1 MIKNYIV
8 YLFLLFY
15 ISAFP
20 QGEANIWYF
29 GINAGLD
36 FNTNP
41 PTPLLDLNI
50 GSMFSSEG
58 CSTISDSNGALLFFT
73 NGEKVWNKNH
83 QIMTNGNDLAG
94 HNSSTQS
101 SAIIPYPGTYDF
113 TKNRFD
119 KYFLVTLDDYIAQSP
134 NTVKK
139 GVCYSEI
146 DMTMDNEL
154 GAVTTNK
161 NIHLFGTTTTE
172 KVCVVPHS
180 NGCDYWVICKVVD
193 SADFYVYKISN
204 SGFNTTP
211 IISTTNFLVDA
222 RPGQM
227 KVSPNNKLLSYVAPT
242 SSTYA
247 GLYVFN
253 FDNSTGLITE
263 KFADNMVNDSQY
275 GTAFSP
281 NSEVL
286 YKCSGSKI
294 YQYDVTT
301 TTNGAFVASK
311 LMFTSTV
318 SGLQSMQLAPDGK
331 IYIARPI
338 LSSSQGGIGVINNPN
353 VLGQGCNYVPNQQS
367 LGGKSCLAGL
377 PNQLNN
383 IKPHNTIIIENQDC
397 NSLQL
402 MMANN
407 NNIYSYNWE
416 LAYTANPLTPISTS
430 VDANP
435 LFNIPNP
442 NAEYLITCIIV
453 SQCYSHTYKLT
464 FTPNNL
470 NYSTPT
476 FTLLTNTYCQGQT
489 PAVLPLTSENG
500 ITGTWLPN
508 AIDTATAGVLTYTFT
523 PDETQCANPIN
534 VSITIK
540 PSVSVNFT
548 PTTICIGESLN
559 FPNTNNISGNWF
571 PASVS
576 NTSSNT
582 YIFTPNGECATST
595 QWTVVVNEKTQV
607 SFNNSTF
614 CYGKTINF
622 PSTSGVNGTWF
633 PANLSNTQSSIY
645 TFTPNGN
652 CVQQTTWQVII
663 LESFTNLT
671 ISILDNKSIVV
682 NVENANNSILYQLDN
697 GSFQDS
703 NVFENVSLGCH
714 TVNVTDSNGCTTLT
728 SSAFVFDYPIFF
740 TPNEDGH
747 NDYWTIILENTKTN
761 LYIFDRYG
769 KLLKQIRQNEKG
781 WDGIYNGEKLPSTDY
796 WFVLEYEGC
805 GFSKTFKSHFSL
817 KR

>member
-8 YLFLLFY
+8 YFFLLFY

-29 GINAGLD
+29 GVNAGLD
-36 FNTNP
+36 FNNNP

-50 GSMFSSEG
+50 GSTFSSEG
-58 CSTISDSNGALLFFT
+58 CSTISDSNGVLLFFT

-83 QIMTNGNDLAG
+83 QIMLNGDDLAG

-134 NTVKK
+134 SIIKK

-193 SADFYVYKISN
+193 SPDFYVYHISN

-211 IISTTNFLVDA
+211 IISTTNFFVDA
-222 RPGQM
+222 KPGQM
-227 KVSPNNKLLSYVAPT
+227 KVSPNNKLLSYAVPT

-383 IKPHNTIIIENQDC
+383 IKPHNTIIIQNQDC

-453 SQCYSHTYKLT
+453 THCYSYTYKLA

-500 ITGTWLPN
+500 ITGTWLPT
-508 AIDTATAGVLTYTFT
+508 AIDTATAGVFTYTFT
-523 PDETQCANPIN
+523 PDVIQCANPIN

-548 PTTICIGESLN
+548 PTTICVGESLN

-622 PSTSGVNGTWF
+622 PNTNGVNGTWF

-703 NVFENVSLGCH
+703 NVFNNVSPGCH
-714 TVNVTDSNGCTTLT
+714 TVNVIDSNGCTTLT

-781 WDGIYNGEKLPSTDY
+781 WDGFYNGEKLPSTDY

>member
-8 YLFLLFY
+8 CLFLLFY

-36 FNTNP
+36 FNNNP
-41 PTPLLDLNI
+41 PTPLLDLNT
-50 GSMFSSEG
+50 GSIFSSEG
-58 CSTISDSNGALLFFT
+58 CSTISDSNGVLLFFT

-83 QIMTNGNDLAG
+83 QIMLNGDDLAG

-113 TKNRFD
+113 TKNRFN
-119 KYFLVTLDDYIAQSP
+119 KYFLVTLDDYIVQSP
-134 NTVKK
+134 SIIKK

-154 GAVTTNK
+154 GSVTTNK
-161 NIHLFGTTTTE
+161 NTHLFGTTTTE

-193 SADFYVYKISN
+193 SADFYVYQISN

-211 IISTTNFLVDA
+211 IISTTNFFVDA
-222 RPGQM
+222 KPGQM
-227 KVSPNNKLLSYVAPT
+227 KVSPNNNLLSYAVPT

-294 YQYDVTT
+294 YQYDLTT

-311 LMFTSTV
+311 LLFTSTV

-353 VLGQGCNYVPNQQS
+353 ILGQGCNYVPNQQS

-383 IKPHNTIIIENQDC
+383 IKPHNAIIIENQDC

-430 VDANP
+430 VDENP

-442 NAEYLITCIIV
+442 NTAYLITCIIV
-453 SQCYSHTYKLT
+453 SQCYSQTYKLT
-464 FTPNNL
+464 FTPNNF

-489 PAVLPLTSENG
+489 PAVLPLTAENG
-500 ITGTWLPN
+500 IMGTWMPSV
-508 AIDTATAGVLTYTFT
+508 IDATTAGVFTYTFT
-523 PDETQCANPIN
+523 PDGIQCANPIN

-540 PSVSVNFT
+540 PSISVNFT
-548 PTTICIGESLN
+548 PTTICVGESLN
-559 FPNTNNISGNWF
+559 FPNTNNISGTWF
-571 PASVS
+571 PTSVS

-582 YIFTPNGECATST
+582 Y
-595 QWTVVVNEKTQV
+595 
-607 SFNNSTF
+607 
-614 CYGKTINF
+614 
-622 PSTSGVNGTWF
+622 
-633 PANLSNTQSSIY
+633 

-652 CVQQTTWQVII
+652 CAQQTTWQVII

-671 ISILDNKSIVV
+671 ISILDSKSIVV

-703 NVFENVSLGCH
+703 NVFENVSPGCH
-714 TVNVTDSNGCTTLT
+714 TVNVTDSKRCTTLT

-740 TPNEDGH
+740 TPNEDGQ

-805 GFSKTFKSHFSL
+805 GFLKTFKSHFSL
-817 KR
+817 IR

>member
-36 FNTNP
+36 FSNNP
-41 PTPLLDLNI
+41 PTPLLNLNI
-50 GSMFSSEG
+50 GSIFSSEG

-83 QIMTNGNDLAG
+83 QIMLNGDDLAG

-119 KYFLVTLDDYIAQSP
+119 KYFLVTLDDYNIQFP
-134 NTVKK
+134 NTIKK

-193 SADFYVYKISN
+193 SADFYVYLISN

-222 RPGQM
+222 KPGQM
-227 KVSPNNKLLSYVAPT
+227 MISPNNKLLSYVVPN

-263 KFADNMVNDSQY
+263 KFADITGNDSQY

-281 NSEVL
+281 NSSVL

-318 SGLQSMQLAPDGK
+318 SGLLSMQLAPDGK
-331 IYIARPI
+331 IYIARPT

-383 IKPHNTIIIENQDC
+383 IKPHNTIIIKNQDC

-416 LAYTANPLTPISTS
+416 LVYTANPLTPISTS

-442 NAEYLITCIIV
+442 NAAYLITCNIV
-453 SQCYSHTYKLT
+453 SQCYSYTYKLT

-508 AIDTATAGVLTYTFT
+508 AIDATTAGVFTYTFT
-523 PDETQCANPIN
+523 PYGIQCANPIN

-548 PTTICIGESLN
+548 PTTICVGESLN

-595 QWTVVVNEKTQV
+595 QWTVVVNEKTQA
-607 SFNNSTF
+607 SFDNSTF
-614 CYGKTINF
+614 CYGETINF
-622 PSTSGVNGTWF
+622 PSTNGVNGTWF

-652 CVQQTTWQVII
+652 CAQQTTWQVII

-703 NVFENVSLGCH
+703 NVFENVSTGCH
-714 TVNVTDSNGCTTLT
+714 IVNVTDSNRCKTLT
-728 SSAFVFDYPIFF
+728 SSTFVFDYPIFF
-740 TPNEDGH
+740 TPNDDGH

-796 WFVLEYEGC
+796 WFILEYEGC
-805 GFSKTFKSHFSL
+805 GFLKTFKSHFSL
-817 KR
+817 IR

>member
-41 PTPLLDLNI
+41 PTPLLDLNV

-83 QIMTNGNDLAG
+83 QIMLNGNDLAG

-119 KYFLVTLDDYIAQSP
+119 KYFLVTLDDYITQNP
-134 NTVKK
+134 NNVKK

-154 GAVTTNK
+154 GAITTNK

-172 KVCVVPHS
+172 KVCVVPHR

-193 SADFYVYKISN
+193 SVDFYVYHISN

-211 IISTTNFLVDA
+211 IVSTTNFLVDA
-222 RPGQM
+222 KPGQM
-227 KVSPNNKLLSYVAPT
+227 MISPNNKLLSYVVPT

-263 KFADNMVNDSQY
+263 KFADILGNDSQY

-294 YQYDVTT
+294 YQYDVTAT
-301 TTNGAFVASK
+301 LNGAFVASK
-311 LMFTSTV
+311 LMLTSTV

-338 LSSSQGGIGVINNPN
+338 LNSTGAIGVINNPN
-353 VLGQGCNYVPNQQS
+353 VSGHGCNYVPNQQS

-383 IKPHNTIIIENQDC
+383 IKPHNTIIIQSQDC

-402 MMANN
+402 MMENN

-416 LAYTANPLTPISTS
+416 LAYTANPLIPISTS
-430 VDANP
+430 VNANP

-442 NAEYLITCIIV
+442 NVAYLITCSIV
-453 SQCYSHTYKLT
+453 SQCYSHTYKLI

-470 NYSTPT
+470 NYLTPT
-476 FTLLTNTYCQGQT
+476 FALLTNTYCQGQT
-489 PAVLPLTSENG
+489 PTVLPLTSENG
-500 ITGTWLPN
+500 ITGTWLPSTIN
-508 AIDTATAGVLTYTFT
+508 TTTSGVFTYTFT
-523 PDETQCANPIN
+523 PDGIQCANPIN

-540 PSVSVNFT
+540 PNISVNFT
-548 PTTICIGESLN
+548 PTTICVGESLN

-571 PASVS
+571 PTSVS

-582 YIFTPNGECATST
+582 YIFTTNGECATST
-595 QWTVVVNEKTQV
+595 QWAVVVNEKTQV
-607 SFNNSTF
+607 PFDTSTF
-614 CYGKTINF
+614 CYGETINF
-622 PSTSGVNGTWF
+622 PSTNGVNGTWF
-633 PANLSNTQSSIY
+633 PVNLSNTQSSIY

-663 LESFTNLT
+663 LESFNNLT
-671 ISILDNKSIVV
+671 VSILDNKSIVV

-697 GSFQDS
+697 DSFQAS
-703 NVFENVSLGCH
+703 NVFENVNPGCH
-714 TVNVTDSNGCTTLT
+714 TVNVTDLNRCSTLT
-728 SSAFVFDYPIFF
+728 SSVFVFDYPNFF

-796 WFVLEYEGC
+796 WFILEYEGC
-805 GFSKTFKSHFSL
+805 DFLKTFKSHFSL
-817 KR
+817 IR

>member
-29 GINAGLD
+29 GRNAGLD

-58 CSTISDSNGALLFFT
+58 CSTISDSNGVLLFFT

-83 QIMTNGNDLAG
+83 QIMLNGDDLAG

-119 KYFLVTLDDYIAQSP
+119 KYFLVTLDDYNTPFP
-134 NTVKK
+134 NTIKK

-161 NIHLFGTTTTE
+161 NIYLFGTTTTE

-193 SADFYVYKISN
+193 SADFYVYHISN

-222 RPGQM
+222 KPGQM
-227 KVSPNNKLLSYVAPT
+227 MISPNNKLLSYVVP
-242 SSTYA
+242 SSSIYV
-247 GLYVFN
+247 GFYVFN

-263 KFADNMVNDSQY
+263 KFADITGNDSQY

-281 NSEVL
+281 NSSVL
-286 YKCSGSKI
+286 YKCGGSKI
-294 YQYDVTT
+294 YQYDATS
-301 TTNGAFVASK
+301 TTNGDFIASK
-311 LMFTSTV
+311 QTLTSTV
-318 SGLQSMQLAPDGK
+318 NGLLSMQLAPDGK

-338 LSSSQGGIGVINNPN
+338 LNSTGAMGVINNPN

-367 LGGKSCLAGL
+367 LGGKFCLAGL

-383 IKPHNTIIIENQDC
+383 IKPHNSIIIENQDC

-442 NAEYLITCIIV
+442 NAAYLITCIIV
-453 SQCYSHTYKLT
+453 SQCYSQTYKLT

-476 FTLLTNTYCQGQT
+476 FALLTNTYCQGQT
-489 PAVLPLTSENG
+489 PAVLPLTSENS
-500 ITGTWLPN
+500 ITGTWLPS
-508 AIDTATAGVLTYTFT
+508 AIDAANAGVFTYTFT
-523 PDETQCANPIN
+523 PDGIQCANPIN

-540 PSVSVNFT
+540 PSISVNFT
-548 PTTICIGESLN
+548 PITICVGESLN
-559 FPNTNNISGNWF
+559 FPNTNNISGTWF
-571 PASVS
+571 PTSVS

-582 YIFTPNGECATST
+582 YTFTPNGECATST

-607 SFNNSTF
+607 SFDNSTF
-614 CYGKTINF
+614 CFGETINF
-622 PSTSGVNGTWF
+622 PSTNGVNGTWF

-652 CVQQTTWQVII
+652 CAQQTTWQVII

-697 GSFQDS
+697 GSFQDL
-703 NVFENVSLGCH
+703 NVFENVSPGCH